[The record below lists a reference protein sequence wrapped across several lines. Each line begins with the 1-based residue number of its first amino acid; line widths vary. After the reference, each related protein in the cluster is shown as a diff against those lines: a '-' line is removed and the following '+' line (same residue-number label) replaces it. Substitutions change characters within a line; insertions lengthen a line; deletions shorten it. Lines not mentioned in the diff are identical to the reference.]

1 MIFYAHLTTAYIEI
15 VRYEEG
21 ELVWRG
27 QTSIIHITKYVYGN
41 VKIET
46 NIMLVLDKH

>member
-1 MIFYAHLTTAYIEI
+1 MIFYAHLTAYIEI

-27 QTSIIHITKYVYGN
+27 QTTDIAFHNPYHQIRVW
-41 VKIET
+41 V
-46 NIMLVLDKH
+46 M